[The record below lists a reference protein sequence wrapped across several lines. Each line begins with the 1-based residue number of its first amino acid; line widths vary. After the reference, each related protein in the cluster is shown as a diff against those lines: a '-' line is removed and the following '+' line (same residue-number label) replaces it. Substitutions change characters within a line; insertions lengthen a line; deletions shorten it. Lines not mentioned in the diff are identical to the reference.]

1 MVLVAFILS
10 SMLISWVVPQ
20 LLVRRLPGRLA
31 VPVAILA
38 ALLLGAGAVWLGAQG
53 FDLLGVEEAET
64 AFARGFNAWKIM
76 LLVAPASALQ
86 ARRELRKEAL

>member
-1 MVLVAFILS
+1 MVLVVFILLS
-10 SMLISWVVPQ
+10 ILIGWFVPR
-20 LLVRRLPGRLA
+20 LLVRRIPGRLA

-38 ALLLGAGAVWLGAQG
+38 ALALGAGAVWLGAQG
-53 FDLLGVEEAET
+53 FDLAGIEDADS

-86 ARRELRKEAL
+86 TRRELQKVTA